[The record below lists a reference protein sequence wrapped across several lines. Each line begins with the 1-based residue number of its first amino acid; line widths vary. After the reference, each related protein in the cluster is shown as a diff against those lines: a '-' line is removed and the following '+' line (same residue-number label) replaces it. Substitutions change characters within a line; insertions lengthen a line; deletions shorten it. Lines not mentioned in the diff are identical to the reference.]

1 MKTGIFSSELLARSG
16 LKLLS
21 QVPLPLAQGIG
32 NLIGEVLYRINTSG
46 AQQYR
51 KNLVH
56 LGIANNKIEE
66 TVRQGLKGYMRL
78 FSETALLGGFS
89 NSQVLA
95 RARIGGDREALLED
109 CARGSVCLALTHSG
123 NWDLAGYFASKE
135 VIPVLTVAEKVKPEA
150 LFQAFT
156 RVRQQANMRIIA
168 VEKGEKPFPK
178 LVAATGEKNYLIPLL
193 ADRDITGRGIEVT
206 IGKTKALVAAG
217 PAALATKINAPL
229 YCGHIALEKLGR
241 ARRGAAGSRWGIVI
255 NISGPIKPDRVENM
269 TKDWASRVGEMI
281 RESPESWF
289 MLQKLFVPDLDPER
303 LARARERAKQET
315 QL

>member
-56 LGIANNKIEE
+56 LGIADKKIEE

-95 RARIGGDREALLED
+95 RVRIGGERESLLED

-168 VEKGEKPFPK
+168 VEMGEKPFPR
-178 LVAATGEKNYLIPLL
+178 LVAA
-193 ADRDITGRGIEVT
+193 
-206 IGKTKALVAAG
+206 AG
-217 PAALATKINAPL
+217 
-229 YCGHIALEKLGR
+229 
-241 ARRGAAGSRWGIVI
+241 
-255 NISGPIKPDRVENM
+255 
-269 TKDWASRVGEMI
+269 
-281 RESPESWF
+281 
-289 MLQKLFVPDLDPER
+289 
-303 LARARERAKQET
+303 
-315 QL
+315 